1 MKLKPLY
8 DKVVIKPQQEEQ
20 QTETGLYIPETAQKD
35 KPQQGEVVAVGDGR
49 VLDNGDRVPVSVQE
63 GDTVY
68 FTKFGPNEVEVGG
81 EDYLIAEEKDIL
93 AVVSE

>member
-1 MKLKPLY
+1 
-8 DKVVIKPQQEEQ
+8 VVIKPQQEEG

-49 VLDNGDRVPVSVQE
+49 VLDNGERVSVAVNE

-68 FTKFGPNEVEVGG
+68 FTKFGPNEVEVDG
-81 EDYLIAEEKDIL
+81 EEHLIAEEKDIL
-93 AVVSE
+93 AVVSQ